1 MSKCES
7 RTFDISSCAKLL
19 LCNYLNILFQ
29 FHSTAQMTGTPWHVT
44 PPAWSRG
51 RRWRWQW
58 RQTMSGYQSS
68 SRWVETAAHRR
79 IWLKHTARRRWK
91 AAGSC
96 QEWQTLKS
104 WLFKLTDPNLAPF
117 SVFLFSARIF
127 FFFSISL
134 VVMLYYYSLW
144 QRGLSFF
151 QLHVPLGKHWMWA
164 GPSRK

>member
-1 MSKCES
+1 MSECES
-7 RTFDISSCAKLL
+7 RTFNISKCVKLL

-29 FHSTAQMTGTPWHVT
+29 FHSTAQMTSIPWHVT

-79 IWLKHTARRRWK
+79 ILLKHTARRQWK

-104 WLFKLTDPNLAPF
+104 WLFKLTDSNLTPL
-117 SVFLFSARIF
+117 SVFLFSVRIF
-127 FFFSISL
+127 FYFIGRCVILLLTLTAWPL
-134 VVMLYYYSLW
+134 VFPAPCAI
-144 QRGLSFF
+144 G
-151 QLHVPLGKHWMWA
+151 
-164 GPSRK
+164 